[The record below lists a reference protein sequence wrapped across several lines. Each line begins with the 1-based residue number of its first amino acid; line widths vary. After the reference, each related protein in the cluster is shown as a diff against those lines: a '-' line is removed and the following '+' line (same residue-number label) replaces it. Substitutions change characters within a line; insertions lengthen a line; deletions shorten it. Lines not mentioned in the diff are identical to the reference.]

1 MAWDLGIE
9 ALLVLAAVSI
19 GVGLLAQLVSGPHAP
34 TWLWVRVSAVY
45 FVVAA
50 WLTDAW
56 FGWATADQLTLEDMF
71 LVGLAPMPAVVL
83 VTRALYRGHGR
94 GWHRPDAGGPSSRHP
109 PARDRCR
116 SSR

>member
-1 MAWDLGIE
+1 MAWDLGIA

-19 GVGLLAQLVSGPHAP
+19 GVGLLAQLVSGSRAP

-50 WLTDAW
+50 WITDAW

-71 LVGLAPMPAVVL
+71 LVGLAPVPAVVL
-83 VTRALYRGHGR
+83 VTRALYRGRGR
-94 GWHRPDAGGPSSRHP
+94 RWHRPDKPPEAYRHP
-109 PARDRCR
+109 TPR
-116 SSR
+116 SL